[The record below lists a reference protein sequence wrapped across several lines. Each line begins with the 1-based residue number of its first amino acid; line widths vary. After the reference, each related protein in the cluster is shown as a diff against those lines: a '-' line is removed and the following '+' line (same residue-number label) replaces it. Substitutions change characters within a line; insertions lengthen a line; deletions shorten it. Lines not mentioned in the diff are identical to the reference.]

1 MISEPNSLRRLYRKL
16 LRLYPSS
23 FRERLGE
30 SMEHTFEDLYRERR
44 QQRKDGWSGFALWI
58 FAETAIGI
66 VKEHVLLWTQGDTMK
81 SPLAIPRSTAL
92 ISAVLLA
99 VTLIIAPGI
108 YLMGNLRDPL
118 GPFGYDVAD
127 FLSGPVLAGSL
138 VVLIFTLRERIGPS
152 APRRMSLAM
161 LAAML
166 AAATMILIACVRSA
180 NRHYHLAHP
189 ELHLEE
195 SQMVL
200 TVWTTLIAGL
210 TGAGWHFL
218 GWALVL
224 IGSTGWTTR
233 RLPPQL
239 SVLYL
244 VTGAI
249 SWFVYLLPD
258 LEGLA
263 GILVIVVSIWQG
275 ILLWRGEPEDVP
287 APEILTGGFD
297 QA

>member
-1 MISEPNSLRRLYRKL
+1 MNEQVAAHALYKKL
-16 LRLYPSS
+16 LRLYPIR
-23 FRERLGE
+23 FRKQLGE
-30 SMEHTFEDLYRERR
+30 SMEQTFDDLCNARR
-44 QQRKDGWSGFALWI
+44 QQGQYRWYGFILWI
-58 FAETAIGI
+58 FVETAIGI
-66 VKEHVLLWTQGDTMK
+66 VKEHVRLLTEGDTMK
-81 SPLAIPRSTAL
+81 NTLAIPRSTAL

-99 VTLIIAPGI
+99 LALIIAPGI

-127 FLSGPVLAGSL
+127 FLSGPVLAASL
-138 VVLIFTLRERIGPS
+138 VVLIFTLRERIGTS

-161 LAAML
+161 LATVL

-224 IGSTGWTTR
+224 IGSTGWTSR

-239 SVLYL
+239 SILYL
-244 VTGAI
+244 VAGAI
-249 SWFVYLLPD
+249 SLFVYVLPD
-258 LEGLA
+258 LEGLS
-263 GILVIVVSIWQG
+263 GMLVIVIGIWQG
-275 ILLWRGEPEDVP
+275 ILLWRGEPEDLP
-287 APEILTGGFD
+287 APEITTGELD

>member
-1 MISEPNSLRRLYRKL
+1 MNEQVAAHALYKRL
-16 LRLYPSS
+16 LRLYPIR
-23 FRERLGE
+23 FREQLGE
-30 SMEHTFEDLYRERR
+30 SMEQTFDDLCNTRR
-44 QQRKDGWSGFALWI
+44 QQGQYRWYGFILWI
-58 FAETAIGI
+58 FVETAIGI
-66 VKEHVLLWTQGDTMK
+66 VKEHVRLLTEGDTMK
-81 SPLAIPRSTAL
+81 NTLAIPRSTAL
-92 ISAVLLA
+92 ISAILLA
-99 VTLIIAPGI
+99 LALIIAPGI

-127 FLSGPVLAGSL
+127 FLSGPVLAASL
-138 VVLIFTLRERIGPS
+138 VVLIFTLRERIGTS

-161 LAAML
+161 LATVL

-224 IGSTGWTTR
+224 IGSTGWTSC

-239 SVLYL
+239 SILYL
-244 VTGAI
+244 VAGVI
-249 SWFVYLLPD
+249 SLFVYVLPD

-263 GILVIVVSIWQG
+263 GMLVIVIGIWQG
-275 ILLWRGEPEDVP
+275 ILLWRGEPEDLP
-287 APEILTGGFD
+287 AAEISTGELD